1 MDRPQSTPD
10 RLVSLIRLRAAA
22 GLEKYG
28 VTVDRTDLTTP
39 QWIDHAVEELIDGAE
54 YLLRVKDHFEARPAA
69 DAVAALRAHLRD
81 DDGYAISW
89 HSNLAMAIYDCGVD
103 HAVANRAAGRFMSMA
118 FGIDNT
124 VELCGAPKVPARAS
138 IRQIVAGALYDFVH
152 SGKKIEHFIDDSGL
166 APEGAETAWKLAME
180 SWARTEP
187 LPDECE
193 SETPNKMPEWQF
205 PGAYDAENMGKHG
218 ADDLGAGKEQLEL
231 ERLAF
236 EAWMTGHDWS
246 VPPWS
251 GTQYEGDDPH
261 ARRVRGC
268 WAAWRDRAALA
279 NLSAIRADDSV

>member
-69 DAVAALRAHLRD
+69 DAFSALQAHMRAD
-81 DDGYAISW
+81 TGYAISW
-89 HSNLAMAIYDCGVD
+89 HSSLAMAIYDCGVD
-103 HAVANRAAGRFMSMA
+103 HAVANRAAGRFMSTA

-138 IRQIVAGALYDFVH
+138 IRQIVAGALYDFVQ
-152 SGKKIEHFIDDSGL
+152 SGKKIEHFIGDSGL
-166 APEGAETAWKLAME
+166 VPEEAETAWKLAME

-193 SETPNKMPEWQF
+193 PAPPNKMPEWQYPCVF
-205 PGAYDAENMGKHG
+205 DATNMGKHG
-218 ADDLGAGKEQLEL
+218 AVELGAGNEQLEL

-236 EAWMTGHDWS
+236 EAWMTIHDWT
-246 VPPWS
+246 VPPWT
-251 GTQYEGDDPH
+251 GRQYGGGDAH
-261 ARRVRGC
+261 AIRVRGC

-279 NLSAIRADDSV
+279 NLSVIRAGDSV